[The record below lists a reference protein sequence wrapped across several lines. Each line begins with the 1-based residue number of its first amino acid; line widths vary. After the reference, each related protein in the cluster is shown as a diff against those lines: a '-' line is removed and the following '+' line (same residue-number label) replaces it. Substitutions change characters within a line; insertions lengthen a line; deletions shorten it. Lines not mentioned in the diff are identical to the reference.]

1 MKKAILSIA
10 LATSALITMP
20 TYAGKLDL
28 SDPYIRHTLKECQQ
42 YGSFDNSEDMPP
54 RVCRGYIRA
63 ESITVQR
70 TKDYLKKHNMLKY
83 KRYIRALN
91 EKDYYLAD
99 DIEKEV
105 SLKLPY

>member
-10 LATSALITMP
+10 LATSALITIP

-70 TKDYLKKHNMLKY
+70 TKDYLKKHNTAKY
-83 KRYIRALN
+83 KRYLNALQTKN
-91 EKDYYLAD
+91 FYLAD

-105 SLKLPY
+105 SIKLPY